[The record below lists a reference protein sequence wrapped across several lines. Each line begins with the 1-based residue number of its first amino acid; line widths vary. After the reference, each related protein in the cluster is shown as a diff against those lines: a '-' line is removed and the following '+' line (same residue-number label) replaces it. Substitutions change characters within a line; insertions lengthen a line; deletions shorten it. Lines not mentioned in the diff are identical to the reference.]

1 MNKIL
6 EIENFR
12 LSFQGPFDKA
22 TAVRGVDLAVSPGET
37 LALVGESGCGK
48 TALCRA
54 ILMLHSQHAEIES
67 GRILLCGRDVT
78 LMTEKEL
85 EAVRGKDGA
94 MIFQDP
100 MSSLN
105 PVFSIGK
112 QIMEP
117 ILRHQKVSRGEAK
130 QRALELLQQVG
141 IPEPEIRFSQYPH
154 HFSGGMRQRVAIA
167 IALACSPKLLIAD
180 EPTTSLD
187 VKTQEQILE
196 LLQNVCKDRE
206 RGVVFVTHD
215 LGIAGKI
222 SDRTAVMKDGIIV
235 EIGKTSEIFENPR
248 HEYTKELMRYARYG
262 KGDSH
267 FHGRYTVT
275 AGKIPEKAE
284 TECEQKIRKSG
295 ITNGA
300 FRQSSGNAFDKAAE
314 KETAILA
321 VTVSNLTKTFPLGKK
336 KVQKVLDN
344 FSLTVEKGEIVGI
357 VGPSGCGKSTLARC
371 LAGIYT
377 PDGGTIEF
385 ADGIKRQMIFQDSAS
400 AFNPRMTLV
409 QIIAEPL
416 VIANR
421 KQGRKW
427 GKKAGA
433 SAERSLKQKMERK
446 LTEAE
451 IREKALSVMA
461 QAELPEELA
470 ERHPYDVSGGQ
481 RQRAAIARALITEPD
496 FIIADEPISSLDVST
511 QAQIIHLLKK
521 IRDERDLTML
531 LIAHDLPMAA
541 HISDR
546 IVEMEKK

>member
-1 MNKIL
+1 M
-6 EIENFR
+6 
-12 LSFQGPFDKA
+12 
-22 TAVRGVDLAVSPGET
+22 
-37 LALVGESGCGK
+37 
-48 TALCRA
+48 
-54 ILMLHSQHAEIES
+54 
-67 GRILLCGRDVT
+67 
-78 LMTEKEL
+78 
-85 EAVRGKDGA
+85 
-94 MIFQDP
+94 
-100 MSSLN
+100 
-105 PVFSIGK
+105 
-112 QIMEP
+112 
-117 ILRHQKVSRGEAK
+117 
-130 QRALELLQQVG
+130 
-141 IPEPEIRFSQYPH
+141 
-154 HFSGGMRQRVAIA
+154 
-167 IALACSPKLLIAD
+167 
-180 EPTTSLD
+180 
-187 VKTQEQILE
+187 KTQEQILE

-267 FHGRYTVT
+267 FHGRYTVP

>member
-12 LSFQGPFDKA
+12 LSFQGPFGKV

-78 LMTEKEL
+78 SMTEKEL

-130 QRALELLQQVG
+130 QRALKLLQQVG
-141 IPEPEIRFSQYPH
+141 ITEPEIRFSQYPH

-167 IALACSPKLLIAD
+167 IALACGPKLLIAD

-196 LLQNVCKDRE
+196 LLQNVCKNRE

-222 SDRTAVMKDGIIV
+222 SDRTAVMKDGVIV

-248 HEYTKELMRYARYG
+248 HEYTKELMRYVRYG

-267 FHGRYTVT
+267 FHGRYTVP
-275 AGKIPEKAE
+275 AGKIPKQAE
-284 TECEQKIRKSG
+284 TECEQKFRKSG

-300 FRQSSGNAFDKAAE
+300 FRQSSDSAFDKAAE
-314 KETAILA
+314 KETAIPA

-336 KVQKVLDN
+336 KVQKVLDH

-357 VGPSGCGKSTLARC
+357 VGPSGCGKSTLAGC
-371 LAGIYT
+371 LAGIYE
-377 PDGGTIEF
+377 PDAGSIVF
-385 ADGIKRQMIFQDSAS
+385 ADGCRRQMIFQDSAS
-400 AFNPRMTLV
+400 AFNPRMTLAQV
-409 QIIAEPL
+409 IAEPL

-421 KQGRKW
+421 KRGRKW
-427 GKKAGA
+427 GKKVGA
-433 SAERSLKQKMERK
+433 SAERSPKQKMERR

-451 IREKALSVMA
+451 IREKVLAVMA

-470 ERHPYDVSGGQ
+470 KRHPYDVSGGQ

-546 IVEMEKK
+546 IVEMKKK

>member
-12 LSFQGPFDKA
+12 LSFQGPFGKVP
-22 TAVRGVDLAVSPGET
+22 AVGGVDLTVSPGET

-78 LMTEKEL
+78 SMTEKEM

-130 QRALELLQQVG
+130 KRALELLRQVG

-167 IALACSPKLLIAD
+167 IALACDPKLLIAD

-187 VKTQEQILE
+187 VNTQEQILG
-196 LLQNVCKDRE
+196 LLQKVCKNRE

-222 SDRTAVMKDGIIV
+222 SDRTAVMKNGIVV

-267 FHGRYTVT
+267 FHGKYTVP
-275 AGKIPEKAE
+275 AGKPLKK
-284 TECEQKIRKSG
+284 TENACEQKLGKSG
-295 ITNGA
+295 IINEAFCQSYGGA
-300 FRQSSGNAFDKAAE
+300 FGKVDK
-314 KETAILA
+314 KETAMPA
-321 VTVSNLTKTFPLGKK
+321 VTVRNLTKTFPLGKK
-336 KVQKVLDN
+336 QVQRVLDH
-344 FSLTVEKGEIVGI
+344 FSLTVDKGEIVGI

-371 LAGIYT
+371 LAGIYE
-377 PDGGTIEF
+377 PDAGSIVF
-385 ADGIKRQMIFQDSAS
+385 ADGCRRQMIFQDSAS
-400 AFNPRMTLV
+400 ALNPRMNLE

-416 VIANR
+416 LIAGRKMRQRLRREEVREKVIA
-421 KQGRKW
+421 
-427 GKKAGA
+427 
-433 SAERSLKQKMERK
+433 
-446 LTEAE
+446 
-451 IREKALSVMA
+451 VMA
-461 QAELPEELA
+461 LAELPEELA
-470 ERHPYDVSGGQ
+470 ERYPYDVSGGQ

-541 HISDR
+541 YISDR
-546 IVEMEKK
+546 IVEMNKKDVDRPAREVR

>member
-12 LSFQGPFDKA
+12 LSFQGPFGKA

-105 PVFSIGK
+105 PVFSIGN

-187 VKTQEQILE
+187 VKPQEQILE

-267 FHGRYTVT
+267 FHGRYTVP